1 MKPFLAELKR
11 RKVVRVAIVYVVVG
25 LVVVEAANNLL
36 PALNLPDWTVTLV
49 VALTILGFPVA
60 VALAWAFDI
69 TPEGVVRT
77 PALEADQEEAPSA
90 AVAVR
95 PAPERSEDLKSIA
108 VLPFADMSPDHDQE
122 YFGDG
127 VAEEVLNVM
136 TRIPD
141 LQVAART
148 SSFSFKDKGCTVQE
162 IARELGVATVLEGS
176 VRKAG
181 DRLRITA
188 QLTEAP
194 SGFHLWSE
202 TYERELE
209 DIFAIQDEIARA
221 ITDTLRVTLLGEQD
235 EPLVKVATKD
245 PGAYDLYLKGR
256 HCWVR
261 RYKVGLQTAL
271 QYFQKAIERDPEYAL
286 PYTGIAD
293 VHTIF
298 AIYGLLDPA
307 EAQGVAEKAAERAM
321 ALDPDLPEAHFSK
334 ALIRNSFHYDWEK
347 GDGSLKRAV
356 ELNPDFAAA
365 HAWRGIALVVVGV
378 RVDEGFEYARQACA
392 LDPHSSYIWG
402 LAGLANLLGG
412 RYEEALEHLE
422 QALELEPEDI
432 LALWVAGTCY
442 SAVGRHA
449 EAIATMEK
457 AVALSHR
464 MAHLVGLLGAAY
476 GRAGMMT
483 EAQAML
489 EELRERAGREYISP
503 AAMAWACANIGL
515 PEDALR
521 YLEQAL
527 ADSKPSLCY
536 TIRFPLWDAILS
548 DPRYTAVVT
557 GIGFE
562 PWDLSS
568 PS

>member
-1 MKPFLAELKR
+1 LRTMGSFLGELKR

-25 LVVVEAANNLL
+25 LVVVEAANNLF
-36 PALNLPDWTVTLV
+36 PALNLPDWSVTLV
-49 VALTILGFPVA
+49 VALALLGFPVA

-69 TPEGVVRT
+69 TPTGVQRT
-77 PALEADQEEAPSA
+77 P
-90 AVAVR
+90 
-95 PAPERSEDLKSIA
+95 DLDVSTDRRSIA

-127 VAEEVLNVM
+127 VAEEVLNVL

-162 IARELGVATVLEGS
+162 IGRELGVATVLEGS

-188 QLTEAP
+188 QLTEVAN
-194 SGFHLWSE
+194 GFHLWSE

-221 ITDTLRVTLLGEQD
+221 IAHTLRVTLLGEGG
-235 EPLVKVATKD
+235 EPLVKVATRN
-245 PGAYDLYLKGR
+245 PEAYDLYLKGR
-256 HCWVR
+256 HCWIR

-271 QYFQKAIERDPEYAL
+271 EYFEKAVLKDPDYAL

-307 EAQGVAEKAAERAM
+307 EAQAVAEKAAERAM

-334 ALIRNSFHYDWEK
+334 GLIRNSFHYDWET
-347 GDGSLKRAV
+347 GEDLLKRAI
-356 ELNPDFAAA
+356 ELDPNFAAA

-378 RVDEGFEYARQACA
+378 RVDEGCEYTRQACA

-402 LAGLANLLGG
+402 LAGLANLLGR
-412 RYEEALEHLE
+412 RYEEALEYLE

-432 LALWVAGTCY
+432 LALWVTGTYY

-449 EAIATMEK
+449 EAIATLEK
-457 AVALSHR
+457 AAALSHR
-464 MAHLVGLLGAAY
+464 MAAVIGLLGAAY
-476 GRAGMMT
+476 GRAGMVA
-483 EAQAML
+483 EAQATL
-489 EELRERAGREYISP
+489 EELRERAGREYVSRVQLGY
-503 AAMAWACANIGL
+503 ASANVGL

-527 ADSKPSLCY
+527 AEDKPSLCY
-536 TIRFPLWDAILS
+536 SIRFPIWDAILS
-548 DPRYTAVVT
+548 DPRFTAVVT
-557 GIGFE
+557 GINFE
-562 PWDLSS
+562 PWDLS
-568 PS
+568 

>member
-1 MKPFLAELKR
+1 VKPFLAELKR

-49 VALTILGFPVA
+49 VALAILGFPVA

-69 TPEGVVRT
+69 TPSGVERT
-77 PALEADQEEAPSA
+77 ADLDVGAEA
-90 AVAVR
+90 R
-95 PAPERSEDLKSIA
+95 SIA
-108 VLPFADMSPDHDQE
+108 VLPFTDMSADHDQE

-127 VAEEVLNVM
+127 VAEEVLNVL

-141 LQVAART
+141 LRVAART
-148 SSFSFKDKGCTVQE
+148 SSFSYKDKGCSIRE
-162 IARELGVATVLEGS
+162 IGQELGVATVLEGS

-181 DRLRITA
+181 NRLRITA
-188 QLTEAP
+188 QLTEVAH
-194 SGFHLWSE
+194 GFHLWSE
-202 TYERELE
+202 TYERELA

-221 ITDTLRVTLLGEQD
+221 IADTLRVTLLGEQD
-235 EPLVKVATKD
+235 QPLVRAGTES
-245 PGAYDLYLKGR
+245 PEAYDLYLKGR

-261 RYKVGLQTAL
+261 RYKLGLQTAL
-271 QYFQKAIERDPEYAL
+271 EYFEKAIEKDPEYAP

-293 VHTIF
+293 VHTIL

-307 EAQGVAEKAAERAM
+307 EAQSRAEKAAERAM
-321 ALDPDLPEAHFSK
+321 ALDPELPEAHFSI
-334 ALIRNSFHYDWEK
+334 ALVRGCFYYDW
-347 GDGSLKRAV
+347 DTCLASLQRAV
-356 ELNPDFAAA
+356 ELEPNFAAA
-365 HAWRGIALVVVGV
+365 HAWRGMAQADLGV
-378 RVDEGFEYARQACA
+378 QVDEAMEYARQACA
-392 LDPHSSYIWG
+392 VDPHSPYIYG
-402 LAGLANLLGG
+402 LAGLAHLMG
-412 RYEEALEHLE
+412 RRYPEAIAHFER
-422 QALELEPEDI
+422 ALELEPEDI
-432 LALWVAGTCY
+432 LALYGAGTCY
-442 SAVGRHA
+442 SAAGKRA
-449 EAIATMEK
+449 AAIAALEK
-457 AVALSHR
+457 AAALSHR
-464 MAHLVGLLGAAY
+464 MAFVVGLLAAAY

-489 EELRERAGREYISP
+489 DELRERAGGEYVTP
-503 AAMAWACANIGL
+503 VALAWACANVGL

-527 ADSKPSLCY
+527 AEAKPTLCNC
-536 TIRFPLWDAILS
+536 IRYPVWDAILS

-557 GIGFE
+557 GMNFE

>member
-1 MKPFLAELKR
+1 MRAFLAELKR
-11 RKVVRVAIVYVVVG
+11 RKVYRVAIVY
-25 LVVVEAANNLL
+25 AAVAFVIWQVAEIAF
-36 PALNLPDWTVTLV
+36 PALHLPDWTLTFVVV
-49 VALTILGFPVA
+49 VAVLGFPIA
-60 VALAWAFDI
+60 VSLAWAFDI
-69 TPEGVVRT
+69 TPTGVKRTAGLDASAEGR
-77 PALEADQEEAPSA
+77 
-90 AVAVR
+90 
-95 PAPERSEDLKSIA
+95 SIA

-127 VAEEVLNVM
+127 VAEEVLNVL

-162 IARELGVATVLEGS
+162 IGRELGVATVLEGS

-271 QYFQKAIERDPEYAL
+271 QYFQKAIERDPDYAL

-293 VHTIF
+293 VHTIL
-298 AIYGLLDPA
+298 AIYGLLDTA
-307 EAQGVAEKAAERAM
+307 EAQGIAEKAAKRAL
-321 ALDPDLPEAHFSK
+321 ALDPDLPEAHFSMG
-334 ALIRNSFHYDWEK
+334 LIQHCFHHDWETAER
-347 GDGSLKRAV
+347 SLKRART
-356 ELNPDFAAA
+356 LNPNFPTAL
-365 HAWRGIALVVVGV
+365 AWSGMGLVNVGV
-378 RVDEGFEYARQACA
+378 RVDEAFEDTRQACA
-392 LDPHSSYIWG
+392 LDPHSPYVWG
-402 LAGLANLLGG
+402 IAGLANLMG
-412 RYEEALEHLE
+412 RRYVEALAHLE
-422 QALELEPEDI
+422 RALELEPEDI
-432 LALWVAGTCY
+432 LALYAAGACY
-442 SAVGRHA
+442 SAVGRHT
-449 EAIATMEK
+449 EAVATLEK
-457 AVALSHR
+457 AAALSDR
-464 MAHLVGLLGAAY
+464 MAFIIGLLGAVY
-476 GRAGMMT
+476 GRAGMIA

-489 EELRERAGREYISP
+489 EELRDRAGREYVTP
-503 AAMAWACANIGL
+503 VALAWACANVGL
-515 PEDALR
+515 PEEALR

-527 ADSKPSLCY
+527 AEAKPALANS
-536 TIRFPLWDAILS
+536 IRYPVWDAILS

-557 GIGFE
+557 GMNYV
-562 PWDLSS
+562 PWDLS
-568 PS
+568 